1 MPKNRFFDNQKI
13 IIQRG
18 KCECDWLL
26 TCCECIIHPP
36 IIISVHAHSWQPVVI
51 SCRANLSLVSLLSP
65 ANQSTNQDQFSLAL
79 PQIHHQ
85 IVGQSPRSWPVFM
98 WSQIASIN
106 REIIKTGRN
115 SKAVYSKNLSQ
126 KLQLFSFFS
135 FLLYV
140 SGQKA
145 EKTHRTKQKSS
156 KQQTHVGEEQQRRHS
171 LQSNALQAVSKQP

>member
-1 MPKNRFFDNQKI
+1 MYMRHQSQRHEIKLINKQLEQRAVFVAMPRNRFFDNQKI

-79 PQIHHQ
+79 QQIHH
-85 IVGQSPRSWPVFM
+85 
-98 WSQIASIN
+98 
-106 REIIKTGRN
+106 
-115 SKAVYSKNLSQ
+115 
-126 KLQLFSFFS
+126 
-135 FLLYV
+135 
-140 SGQKA
+140 
-145 EKTHRTKQKSS
+145 
-156 KQQTHVGEEQQRRHS
+156 
-171 LQSNALQAVSKQP
+171 